1 MKFYCKYLLIFVA
14 ALITGFIFHLALFYF
29 NLGTPNAQEK
39 YLNEWFEKKDA
50 YAGSIN
56 GKKLFFISGSNTLFG
71 VDTEKI
77 EQSLHISTV
86 NYGTHVGVKYYTL
99 HRAKKYIHSG
109 DIVILPLEYSFYI
122 YHNNNIER
130 EYALYILGYDKAFF
144 SNLTLYQK
152 FIFISQTDTIDL
164 LKLAVRKYF
173 PKAPNDSAYDAKYLN
188 TNGDMTNY
196 STKKQMTCE
205 YMLTLIPD
213 RVFKEAPLTP
223 DSKEEL
229 TNFINYCHN
238 NNITLY
244 SAWPNYL
251 WRDKA
256 FSENDLESI
265 HTIEKFYREHNV
277 EILGD
282 YTDCLY
288 DADLFYDSTYHL
300 NADGKRIHT
309 EYLIQL
315 LRDKVHK

>member
-1 MKFYCKYLLIFVA
+1 MKFYRKYLLIFVA

-29 NLGTPNAQEK
+29 NLGTPNTQEK

-86 NYGTHVGVKYYTL
+86 NYGTHAGVEYYTL

-122 YHNNNIER
+122 YHNNNIKK

-173 PKAPNDSAYDAKYLN
+173 PKAPNDSAYDTA
-188 TNGDMTNY
+188 GW
-196 STKKQMTCE
+196 QE
-205 YMLTLIPD
+205 P
-213 RVFKEAPLTP
+213 A
-223 DSKEEL
+223 
-229 TNFINYCHN
+229 
-238 NNITLY
+238 
-244 SAWPNYL
+244 
-251 WRDKA
+251 
-256 FSENDLESI
+256 
-265 HTIEKFYREHNV
+265 
-277 EILGD
+277 
-282 YTDCLY
+282 
-288 DADLFYDSTYHL
+288 
-300 NADGKRIHT
+300 
-309 EYLIQL
+309 
-315 LRDKVHK
+315 